1 MHLVTTLRSFTF
13 SIISSLF
20 NDLIS
25 LKASCLLELTFSAKK
40 KLFFIILDFVSY
52 KCCYL
57 ILMDF
62 LKPEPI
68 FIWDFGTEL
77 LVL

>member
-40 KLFFIILDFVSY
+40 KLFFHYS
-52 KCCYL
+52 
-57 ILMDF
+57 
-62 LKPEPI
+62 
-68 FIWDFGTEL
+68 
-77 LVL
+77 